1 MKALIGLV
9 IILGVLIAGC
19 GGGKADL
26 IRLPDGDISENE
38 LRALIRSFV
47 SDPATAGFM
56 CPEYRGTSDD
66 EVMNIVRGA
75 AEIGAEKRY
84 PVASISD
91 EDFRRKGVIWR
102 EECERV
108 E

>member
-26 IRLPDGDISENE
+26 IRELDGDISENE
-38 LRALIRSFV
+38 LRTLIRLFISE
-47 SDPATAGFM
+47 PATAGFM
-56 CPEYRGTSDD
+56 CPKYRGASDG
-66 EVMNIVRGA
+66 EVMNIQRRV
-75 AEIGAEKRY
+75 AESAPEKRY